1 MRIVPAPARA
11 CLAAASASVAAVL
24 GLPAAASAGPDDPP
38 AASVTAPQL
47 VRVGPGSAAPKPVTV
62 QVSNAGMTATGIVVT
77 IDGTAAPG
85 GVALSLPGAEL
96 GCAVEGPVARCA
108 VAELAFG
115 RTREFTFG
123 VLVPQAGAEPAEGVV
138 TVRTAA
144 ADGGFTAE
152 QPIAI
157 AVTAANV
164 DLAVAPIPNYSDV
177 RPGQALEV
185 PLRVRNDGGV
195 VADGVVVRI
204 RANGEEPYTRLV
216 ELPNDYANCTV
227 AADLHDMTCLFDV
240 VLSSGEAF
248 ETDPATPLRAR
259 VDAASPGRESY
270 GASVQVRAATA
281 ADRLTAR
288 RSAPG
293 RDARLVA
300 VSGVRAPDLN
310 QYDNGAYISMTVPD
324 LQPADGVALPTRVRG
339 ETGEELT
346 VRVAFRNDGPA
357 AISARE
363 GSGVRARVRLPAGLR
378 VRAVPGA
385 CRPTGDPDEGPGGAV
400 RGRDYTCVLG
410 RWQRPGVVETLPFEV
425 TITGR
430 AGARGSLTLDRNA
443 QDRTPANDRAPITLV
458 VEAAGGGAGD
468 GGGDGGGGGGGLPI
482 TGPSAWLGLLL
493 LAGGCALLRLARR
506 VTPCCQD
513 GSRL

>member
-1 MRIVPAPARA
+1 MRRIPAPARA
-11 CLAAASASVAAVL
+11 CLAAASASVFAVL
-24 GLPAAASAGPDDPP
+24 GMPAAASAGPGDPP
-38 AASVTAPQL
+38 SASVTAPQL

-62 QVSNAGMTATGIVVT
+62 RVQNVGATATGVIVT
-77 IDGTAAPG
+77 IDGAAAPAA
-85 GVALSLPGAEL
+85 VTLDLPGAAR
-96 GCAVEGPVARCA
+96 GCVVEGPVARCA
-108 VAELAFG
+108 VAEMPYEDVQ
-115 RTREFTFG
+115 EFTFG
-123 VLVPQAGAEPAEGVV
+123 VLVTETDPAPAEGVV

-157 AVTAANV
+157 AVTAADV
-164 DLAVAPIPNYSDV
+164 DLAVAPIPNYSNV
-177 RPGQALEV
+177 RPGEALDV
-185 PLRVRNDGGV
+185 PLRIRNDGGV

-204 RANGEEPYTRLV
+204 RANGEEPFTRLV

-240 VLSSGEAF
+240 VLPSGETF

-259 VDAASPGRESY
+259 VDAASPGRGSY

-378 VRAVPGA
+378 VRAVPRA
-385 CRPTGDPDEGPGGAV
+385 CRPTGDPDEGPSGAV

-430 AGARGSLTLDRNA
+430 AGARGSLTLDRNV
-443 QDRTPANDRAPITLV
+443 QDRGPANDRAPIVLV
-458 VEAAGGGAGD
+458 VESAAPGGGG
-468 GGGDGGGGGGGLPI
+468 GGGGGGGLPI

-493 LAGGCALLRLARR
+493 LAGGCALLVLARR
-506 VTPCCQD
+506 VTPGCHD
-513 GSRL
+513 APRL